1 MESQKNKY
9 KVLIVDDEPQIRRL
23 LRMTLET
30 NDYGVFEAG
39 TVKDGLLSITME
51 HPDIILLDLGLP
63 DDTGLSL
70 LSRIREWSTVPVIV
84 ITVKDDEIIKIKA
97 LDSGADDY
105 ITKPFNTGELLA
117 RIRVAIRHSLRLD
130 ESPVFVSGS
139 LKVDMTNR
147 TVTIDDQ
154 EVKLTATEYALL
166 SLFARNA
173 GKVLTHSF
181 ISQKI
186 WSNPYADNA
195 QILRVHIGQIRKKI
209 EKEPSVPE
217 ILITEPGVGYRLK
230 ILPSPEK

>member
-30 NDYGVFEAG
+30 NEYGVIEAG
-39 TVKDGLLSITME
+39 TVKEGLLSITME

-70 LSRIREWSTVPVIV
+70 LNRIREWSTVPVIV

-105 ITKPFNTGELLA
+105 VTKPFNTGELLA

-139 LKVDMTNR
+139 LIVDMTNR
-147 TVTIDDQ
+147 TVTIDEQ

-217 ILITEPGVGYRLK
+217 LLITEPGVGYRLK